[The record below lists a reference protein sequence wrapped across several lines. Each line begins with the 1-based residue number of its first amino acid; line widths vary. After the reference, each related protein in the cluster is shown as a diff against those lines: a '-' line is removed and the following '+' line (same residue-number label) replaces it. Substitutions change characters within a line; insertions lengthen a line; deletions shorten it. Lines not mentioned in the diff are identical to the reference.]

1 MPGVPRWGA
10 VPGRAGT
17 QTGNIP
23 GGAKGFYG
31 CPCALKQRGT
41 IRHHRA
47 GANRSSLFANA
58 AERKEPKRFYE
69 DQFCSEGFAVTKN
82 CAAARFWTSNLFA
95 RLIVT
100 AVF

>member
-1 MPGVPRWGA
+1 MGFTASCSNRVRIDSRGGMATNGTDITAVREVNGVP
-10 VPGRAGT
+10 
-17 QTGNIP
+17 
-23 GGAKGFYG
+23 
-31 CPCALKQRGT
+31 
-41 IRHHRA
+41 
-47 GANRSSLFANA
+47 
-58 AERKEPKRFYE
+58 EPKWFYE